1 MSLLDLL
8 ITPAHAQDTSGL
20 AGLFGNAQV
29 LQFAPIVLVFIV
41 FWFLLLRPQQQAQK
55 ALKAQLGGL
64 KRNDRVVTSGGMLAT
79 VTKVRDGAREIEVEI
94 APNVR
99 VTLLRETISSVY
111 VPTPANDSKPAVKA
125 S

>member
-8 ITPAHAQDTSGL
+8 ITPAHAQDAGGL
-20 AGLFGNAQV
+20 AGIFSNAQV

-55 ALKAQLGGL
+55 VLKAQLGGL

-79 VTKVRDGAREIEVEI
+79 VTKVRDGMREIEVEI

-99 VTLLRETISSVY
+99 VTVLRETISSVY
-111 VPTPANDSKPAVKA
+111 VPTPANDIKPAVKA